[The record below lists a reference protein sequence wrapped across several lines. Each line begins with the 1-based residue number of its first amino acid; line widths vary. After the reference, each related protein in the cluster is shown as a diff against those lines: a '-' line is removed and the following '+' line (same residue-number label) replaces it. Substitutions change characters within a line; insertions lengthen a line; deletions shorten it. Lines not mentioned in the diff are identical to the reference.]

1 MMKTNGKKNHGNLSR
16 VFFLFHIMN
25 FCDIMFSMKR
35 GILSFLIVSVAMHCG
50 AAPANW
56 QYSGEY
62 TYNMY
67 EYDTGGRASVSIR
80 GGASYAMSK
89 MSNDTTIV
97 FSYCVNPTTGEIQD
111 WTGECDVGF
120 EYATGGLGQLGMSKI
135 SEINFSG
142 GASIGW
148 ILPEHPQWRMELGWD
163 HFAEVD
169 YNKTPLFSGDM
180 ELSNG
185 TVIRNFNVGGVQ
197 STMSTDLISVM
208 AFYDFFDGYV
218 KPAHTMI
225 PYVGIGFG
233 YADTKTVMNFYDPT
247 GDLGFNILQDF
258 GVVDDGTGVIDFYK
272 STTNTSNIAGV
283 AALGFSYGLVDN
295 LFLDFGARV
304 SYLPRVNYR
313 LTNSDGSRHLDWF
326 SAKNL
331 IYTNVMLGV
340 RLEF

>member
-1 MMKTNGKKNHGNLSR
+1 
-16 VFFLFHIMN
+16 MN
-25 FCDIMFSMKR
+25 FCDIISGMKR
-35 GILSFLIVSVAMHCG
+35 GIFGFLIASVALNTG
-50 AAPANW
+50 AALANW

-62 TYNMY
+62 TYDMNS
-67 EYDTGGRASVSIR
+67 YDNGGRVSVSVR
-80 GGASYAMSK
+80 GGATYAMSK
-89 MSNDTTIV
+89 MHNDV
-97 FSYCVNPTTGEIQD
+97 GSVVYSYCMDPATGELYSTESD
-111 WTGECDVGF
+111 GSCASGL
-120 EYATGGLGQLGMSKI
+120 EYAGTGSLGSLSMGKLD
-135 SEINFSG
+135 EIAFSG

-148 ILPEHPQWRMELGWD
+148 ILPEHPQWRLELGWD

-169 YNKTPLFSGDM
+169 YNETPLFYGDM
-180 ELSNG
+180 KLSNG
-185 TVIRNFNVGGVQ
+185 SVDRGFAAGSVQ

-218 KPAHTMI
+218 KPLHTMI

-233 YADTKTVMNFYDPT
+233 YADTKTVMNFA
-247 GDLGFNILQDF
+247 DLYGNLSDF
-258 GVVDDGTGVIDFYK
+258 EDLTNFGELDGGVIHFYK

-304 SYLPRVNYR
+304 SYIPRVKYR
-313 LTNSDGSRHLDWF
+313 LVNADDTRHMDWF

-331 IYTNVMLGV
+331 IYANIMVGV

>member
-1 MMKTNGKKNHGNLSR
+1 MIFYDIILDMKKR
-16 VFFLFHIMN
+16 FLH
-25 FCDIMFSMKR
+25 
-35 GILSFLIVSVAMHCG
+35 FLIASVALNSG
-50 AAPANW
+50 AALANW

-62 TYNMY
+62 TYDMY
-67 EYDTGGRASVSIR
+67 AYDNGGRASVSIR

-97 FSYCVNPTTGEIQD
+97 PSYCVNPATGDITD
-111 WTGECDVGF
+111 WEGDCESGF
-120 EYATGGLGQLGMSKI
+120 EYATGELGQLGMSKL
-135 SEINFSG
+135 SEISFSG

-148 ILPEHPQWRMELGWD
+148 ILPEYPQWRMELGWD
-163 HFAEVD
+163 HFSEVD
-169 YNKTPLFSGDM
+169 YNKTPGFAGDM
-180 ELSNG
+180 ILSHGYVANL
-185 TVIRNFNVGGVQ
+185 NVGGVQ

-218 KPAHTMI
+218 KPLRTMI

-233 YADTKTVMNFYDPT
+233 YADTKTVMNFYDP
-247 GDLGFNILQDF
+247 DASLRFDILGKF
-258 GVVDDGTGVIDFYK
+258 GVPDASTGVIDFYK

-283 AALGFSYGLVDN
+283 AALGFSYGLIDN

-304 SYLPRVNYR
+304 SYLPRVKYR
-313 LTNSDGSRHLDWF
+313 LTNADGSRHLDWF

-331 IYTNVMLGV
+331 IYANVMLGI